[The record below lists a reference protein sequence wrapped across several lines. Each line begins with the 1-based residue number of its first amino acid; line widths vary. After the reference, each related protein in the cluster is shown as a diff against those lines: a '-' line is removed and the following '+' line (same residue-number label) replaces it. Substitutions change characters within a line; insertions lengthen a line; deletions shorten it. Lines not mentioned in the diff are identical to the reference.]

1 MKTEFLKGLG
11 LEQAVIDQIMAENG
25 KDVNAEKERTKA
37 AQEQL
42 TELQGKLKEFDG
54 VDVNELQG
62 KVAQL
67 TKDLAEKDSEYQT
80 KLAGIEFNRTLETA
94 IAGLKPRSTKAV
106 MAFLDVDKLKD
117 SKNQQAD
124 ITAALEAIKKDN
136 DYLFE
141 QAART
146 TGPTPG
152 FKNPPAEKGS
162 TTEANNALRT
172 LFGKGD

>member
-25 KDVNAEKERTKA
+25 KDVNAEKEKTKA

-42 TELQGKLKEFDG
+42 TELKGKLKEFDG
-54 VDVNELQG
+54 VDIADLKG
-62 KVAQL
+62 KVTQL
-67 TKDLAEKDSEYQT
+67 TNDLATKDTEYQA
-80 KLAGIEFNRTLETA
+80 KLAEIEFNRTLETA
-94 IAGLKPRSTKAV
+94 IAGLKPRNTKAV
-106 MAFLDVDKLKD
+106 MALLDVDKLKE

-124 ITAALEAIKKDN
+124 IAAALESVKKDN

-141 QAART
+141 PSARIS
-146 TGPTPG
+146 GSTPG
-152 FKNPPAEKGS
+152 PKDLPPKEGS
-162 TTEANNALRT
+162 TAEANAALRS